1 MPGSSMTQMPGLT
14 TMPDSCCGGLVAKS
28 DQSLESGSQP
38 DPNLLGLTPN
48 MAASSHLG
56 VTPNM
61 AASSHLGVT
70 PNMAARP
77 KQIIKDKEQ
86 LCTLIVG
93 REKRKKKCKQSII
106 SGNPTMICLHTPH
119 HVREDTSSHL
129 SRWWMT
135 KFGHQKASHTLF

>member
-1 MPGSSMTQMPGLT
+1 MLGSGMTQTPSLT
-14 TMPDSCCGGLVAKS
+14 TMLDSCCGGLVAKS
-28 DQSLESGSQP
+28 DQSLGSGSQP

-48 MAASSHLG
+48 MAASLHLG
-56 VTPNM
+56 
-61 AASSHLGVT
+61 LT

-129 SRWWMT
+129 SRW
-135 KFGHQKASHTLF
+135 